1 MITNKP
7 QEFKYYNVEWL
18 ELDFTGFYYIKKKRF
33 YFKDEALDYK
43 ELVDKSKMTKNCTVC
58 EVTETHKFIA

>member
-18 ELDFTGFYYIKKKRF
+18 EQDFTGFLNIKKKRF
-33 YFKDEALDYK
+33 YFRDEALDYK
-43 ELVDKSKMTKNCTVC
+43 ELVDKSKMTKNCTVL
-58 EVTETHKFIA
+58 EITESHKQIA